1 MLPVI
6 ASRKELQMDSEGAI
20 DFGLTAVQSLIC
32 AAAKPKKR
40 PHSLPF

>member
-6 ASRKELQMDSEGAI
+6 ASRKELRMDSEGAT
-20 DFGLTAVQSLIC
+20 DLGVSAVQSLIC

-40 PHSLPF
+40 AHSLPF

>member
-6 ASRKELQMDSEGAI
+6 ASRKELQMDSEGAT

-32 AAAKPKKR
+32 AAAKPKKQA
-40 PHSLPF
+40 HSLPF